1 MKKKKTIVA
10 STKTKENIKRLKI
23 YLSKN
28 EPTKHS
34 K

>member
-1 MKKKKTIVA
+1 MKKKNIII
-10 STKTKENIKRLKI
+10 SSILTKKNIKRLKI

-28 EPTKHS
+28 EPIKLP